1 MGYWLDKLEKAKAEI
16 KRKETPATVE
26 GISDMRF
33 SELEKR
39 NLAVEI
45 YSEILGYSVWLCGNG
60 KMVNQLQE
68 DAPDALVFTVPEF
81 RHLLELNPGPEA
93 LKQIFTV
100 KKAFPGSAIVEVTP
114 YEIPDSLKVNSDAE
128 VSTD

>member
-33 SELEKR
+33 SELERR

-45 YSEILGYSVWLCGNG
+45 YSEILGCSVWLCGNG
-60 KMVNQLQE
+60 KMVNQLQK
-68 DAPDALVFTVPEF
+68 DAPDALVFTVGEF
-81 RHLLELNPGPEA
+81 KHLVELNPGPEA
-93 LKQIFTV
+93 LKQICTA
-100 KKAFPGSAIVEVTP
+100 KKTFPGSAIVEATP
-114 YEIPDSLKVNSDAE
+114 DEIPDSPKDNSDVE
-128 VSTD
+128 VSTN